1 VHVCRPLADGEKV
14 SEQLDRLITLRG
26 APESITSDNGSEFT
40 GKAMDLWAHQ
50 AGVKLNFIR
59 KEC

>member
-1 VHVCRPLADGEKV
+1 MSVHVCRPLADGEKV

-40 GKAMDLWAHQ
+40 WQGDGPLGASSGRETK
-50 AGVKLNFIR
+50 FYT
-59 KEC
+59 